1 MLYCTCYCVLM
12 SVLCRHVCR
21 HGAQPQLPARYPPPR
36 VLPSR
41 RQGPQPH
48 SFQPLPLAPGSTRRP
63 PLCLEGRHFHRRSSA
78 ASLRYR
84 PLPPAWPR
92 GRGPRHLA
100 PPASRP
106 AHRHQIGR
114 GPVGRRAPPIGAPLP
129 QAFDI
134 VRSRPHGHVAAVLG
148 TLRRL
153 HLDRLID
160 TQASRELDLVVALIV
175 ARVLEPASKLATS
188 RALHP
193 DTLSSTLG
201 ELLHLDSPSEDELY
215 QAMDWLLPQQARI
228 EQALAK
234 RHLAEGALVLYDLTS
249 TYFEGRHCPLAKLGH
264 PRDGNKGKLQVVF
277 GLMTN
282 AEGCP
287 VAVEVYAG
295 NTSDP
300 KTVSDQVTKL
310 RQRFGLQ
317 RVILVG
323 DRGMI
328 TSARI
333 RDNLQPAPGIDWITA
348 LRAPAI
354 KKLASAGV
362 LQLSLFDSRD
372 LAEITHPDFPGE
384 RLIACYNPL
393 LAEERAR
400 KRPELLA
407 ATEKELDKIAGATRR
422 PKRPLRGKQNIGLR
436 VGKVLNHY
444 KMGKHFQIHIE
455 EDSFSYQRKQ
465 TNIEKEKSLDGIY
478 VIRTNVPPE
487 VFSSEQAVR
496 NYQSLSG
503 VERAFRSLKTVDLH
517 VRPIHHREP
526 DRVRAHIFLCML
538 AYYVEWHMRQDLAPL
553 LFDDDDKAAA
563 QQLRTSV
570 VAPAQRSTAA
580 QQKAHSRRTQ
590 DDLPVHSFQT
600 LLHDLATIVSNC
612 VQPKDAAIPTF
623 DIITTPTAL
632 QQRAL
637 DLLRVPLKPS
647 GM

>member
-1 MLYCTCYCVLM
+1 MYVATIPNRNSPPAILLRESFRLDGKVLNRTLANISHWPPAKIDALR
-12 SVLCRHVCR
+12 SVLK
-21 HGAQPQLPARYPPPR
+21 GATSL
-36 VLPSR
+36 
-41 RQGPQPH
+41 
-48 SFQPLPLAPGSTRRP
+48 ST
-63 PLCLEGRHFHRRSSA
+63 
-78 ASLRYR
+78 
-84 PLPPAWPR
+84 
-92 GRGPRHLA
+92 
-100 PPASRP
+100 
-106 AHRHQIGR
+106 
-114 GPVGRRAPPIGAPLP
+114 PLP

-148 TLRRL
+148 TLHRL
-153 HLDRLID
+153 HLDTLID
-160 TQASRELDLVVALIV
+160 KHSSRQLDLVVAMIV

-193 DTLSSTLG
+193 DTLSSTLS
-201 ELLHLDSPSEDELY
+201 ELLHLDAPSEDELY
-215 QAMDWLLPQQARI
+215 AAMDWLLPQQPRI

-234 RHLAEGALVLYDLTS
+234 RHLAEGAMVLYDLTS

-264 PRDGNKGKLQVVF
+264 SRDDKKGKLQVVF

-310 RQRFGLQ
+310 RKRFGLQ

-333 RDNLQPAPGIDWITA
+333 RENLQPAPGIEWITA

-354 KKLASAGV
+354 KKLASDGV

-384 RLIACYNPL
+384 RLIACFNPL
-393 LAEERAR
+393 LADERAR

-407 ATEKELDKIAGATRR
+407 ATEKELEKIAVATRR
-422 PKRPLRGKQNIGLR
+422 KKRPLRGKHNIGLR
-436 VGKVLNHY
+436 VGKVLNRH
-444 KMGKHFQIHIE
+444 KMGKHFQIEIQD
-455 EDSFSYQRKQ
+455 DSFSYQRKQ
-465 TNIEKEKSLDGIY
+465 ANIEKEKSLDGIY
-478 VIRTNVPPE
+478 VIRTNVSPE

-496 NYQSLSG
+496 NYKSLSG

-563 QQLRTSV
+563 EQARTSV
-570 VAPAQRSTAA
+570 VAPAQRSGSA
-580 QQKAHSRRTQ
+580 QQKASSRRTP

-600 LLHDLATIVSNC
+600 LLSDLATIVANR
-612 VQPKDAAIPTF
+612 VQPKDAAILAF

-637 DLLRVPLKPS
+637 DLLRVSIKLPNV
-647 GM
+647 

>member
-1 MLYCTCYCVLM
+1 VIIVLDLALVCAYHVGM
-12 SVLCRHVCR
+12 YVASVPNRNSPPAILLRESFRLNGKVNNRTLANLSHWPAAQVDALRSVLK
-21 HGAQPQLPARYPPPR
+21 GA
-36 VLPSR
+36 
-41 RQGPQPH
+41 
-48 SFQPLPLAPGSTRRP
+48 T
-63 PLCLEGRHFHRRSSA
+63 
-78 ASLRYR
+78 SL
-84 PLPPAWPR
+84 
-92 GRGPRHLA
+92 GT
-100 PPASRP
+100 
-106 AHRHQIGR
+106 
-114 GPVGRRAPPIGAPLP
+114 PLP

-148 TLRRL
+148 TLHKL
-153 HLDRLID
+153 QLDRLID
-160 TQASRELDLVVALIV
+160 KRPSRELDLVVAMIV
-175 ARVLEPASKLATS
+175 SRVLEPASKLATS

-201 ELLHLDSPSEDELY
+201 EMLRLDSLTEDELY
-215 QAMDWLLPQQARI
+215 QAMDWVLPQQARI

-234 RHLAEGALVLYDLTS
+234 RHLAEGSLVLYDLTS

-264 PRDGNKGKLQVVF
+264 SRDDKKGKLQLVF

-282 AEGCP
+282 AQGCP

-295 NTSDP
+295 HTSDP
-300 KTVSDQVTKL
+300 KTVSDQVIKL

-317 RVILVG
+317 HVILVG

-333 RDNLQPAPGIDWITA
+333 RENLKPAPGIEWITA

-354 KKLASAGV
+354 QKLASGGV
-362 LQLSLFDSRD
+362 LQLSLFDSCD
-372 LAEITHPDFPGE
+372 LAEISHPDFPGE

-407 ATEKELDKIAGATRR
+407 ATEKELERIAVATRR
-422 PKRPLRGKQNIGLR
+422 KKRPLRGKQNIGLR
-436 VGKVLNHY
+436 AGKVLNRY
-444 KMGKHFQIHIE
+444 KMGKHFQIQIE
-455 EDSFSYQRKQ
+455 DDSFSYQRKQ
-465 TNIEKEKSLDGIY
+465 ANIEKEESLDGIY
-478 VIRTNVPPE
+478 VIRTNVPAE
-487 VFSSEQAVR
+487 ALSCEQAVR
-496 NYQSLSG
+496 NYKSLSG

-538 AYYVEWHMRQDLAPL
+538 AYHVEWHMRQDLAPL

-563 QQLRTSV
+563 EKLRTSV
-570 VAPAQRSTAA
+570 VAPAQRSASA
-580 QQKAHSRRTQ
+580 QQKVHSKRTP

-600 LLHDLATIVSNC
+600 LLSDLATIVANR
-612 VQPKDAAIPTF
+612 VQPKDESIPAF
-623 DIITTPTAL
+623 DIVTTPTAL

-637 DLLRVPLKPS
+637 DLLGISLKPPS
-647 GM
+647 A

>member
-1 MLYCTCYCVLM
+1 MYVATVPNRKSPPAILLRESFRHDGKVRNRTLANLSHWPPAQVEALR
-12 SVLCRHVCR
+12 SVLK
-21 HGAQPQLPARYPPPR
+21 GAT
-36 VLPSR
+36 SI
-41 RQGPQPH
+41 GP
-48 SFQPLPLAPGSTRRP
+48 
-63 PLCLEGRHFHRRSSA
+63 
-78 ASLRYR
+78 
-84 PLPPAWPR
+84 
-92 GRGPRHLA
+92 
-100 PPASRP
+100 
-106 AHRHQIGR
+106 
-114 GPVGRRAPPIGAPLP
+114 PLP

-148 TLRRL
+148 TLHRL

-160 TQASRELDLVVALIV
+160 PQASHERDLVVALIV

-215 QAMDWLLPQQARI
+215 QAMDWLLPQQSRI

-264 PRDGNKGKLQVVF
+264 SRDGNQGKLQIVF

-287 VAVEVYAG
+287 VAVKVYAG
-295 NTSDP
+295 NTADP

-333 RDNLQPAPGIDWITA
+333 REDLQPAPGIDWITA

-354 KKLASAGV
+354 KKLASAGL
-362 LQLSLFDSRD
+362 LQLSLFDSQD
-372 LAEITHPDFPGE
+372 LAEIIHPDFPGE

-407 ATEKELDKIAGATRR
+407 ATEKELDKIAAAARR
-422 PKRPLRGKQNIGLR
+422 PKRALRGKHQIGLR
-436 VGKVLNHY
+436 VGKILNRY

-465 TNIEKEKSLDGIY
+465 ANIEKEESLDGIY
-478 VIRTNVPPE
+478 VIRTNIPAE
-487 VFSSEQAVR
+487 VCSSEQAVR
-496 NYQSLSG
+496 NYKSLSA

-517 VRPIHHREP
+517 VRPIHHRQP

-538 AYYVEWHMRQDLAPL
+538 AYHVEWHMRQDLAAL

-563 QQLRTSV
+563 EPLRTSV
-570 VAPAQRSTAA
+570 VAPAQRSAAA
-580 QQKAHSRRTQ
+580 QQKAQSRRT
-590 DDLPVHSFQT
+590 S
-600 LLHDLATIVSNC
+600 
-612 VQPKDAAIPTF
+612 DA
-623 DIITTPTAL
+623 
-632 QQRAL
+632 
-637 DLLRVPLKPS
+637 
-647 GM
+647 